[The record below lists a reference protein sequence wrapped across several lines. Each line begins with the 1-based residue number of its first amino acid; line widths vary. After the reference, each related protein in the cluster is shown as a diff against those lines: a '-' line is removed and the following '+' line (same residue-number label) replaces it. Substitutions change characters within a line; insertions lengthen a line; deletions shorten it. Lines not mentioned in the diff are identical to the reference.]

1 LLGVF
6 LAVSTALVGWNT
18 YASWKEGPWDLPSPV
33 KNNVGPDVVPEKE
46 LPTPKAVA
54 SIDAVVSRNL
64 FDPERGAGAGREAEE
79 SSRAYQRIRNMILVG
94 TVVIGN
100 TRTAIIQDG
109 APLSANPAAARQAPT
124 TLRLKPGDTVEGYRV
139 AEIGEKRVS
148 FAKDGS
154 RVEIALDYFRKV
166 DVPAPRTPAPAQ
178 ANSPGTVSPTAP
190 PTIPNLPRRSRIPVP
205 GNPNPE

>member
-6 LAVSTALVGWNT
+6 LVVTTALVGWNT
-18 YASWKEGPWDLPSPV
+18 YASWKEGPWDLPSPA
-33 KNNVGPDVVPEKE
+33 KTAAAPDAEPEKE
-46 LPTPKAVA
+46 PSTPKAAV
-54 SIDAVVSRNL
+54 SIDSIVSRNL

-79 SSRAYQRIRNMILVG
+79 SSRAYQRIRSMILVG
-94 TVVIGN
+94 TVVMGN

-109 APLSANPAAARQAPT
+109 APPSTSPAAPRQSPT

-139 AEIGEKRVS
+139 AEIGERSVA
-148 FAKDGS
+148 FTKDGS
-154 RVEIALDYFRKV
+154 RVEIVLDYFRKV
-166 DVPAPRTPAPAQ
+166 EVPTPAAPAQ
-178 ANSPGTVSPTAP
+178 GQANAPATVPPKAA

>member
-1 LLGVF
+1 M
-6 LAVSTALVGWNT
+6 SIALVGWNT
-18 YASWKEGPWDLPSPV
+18 YASWKEGPWDLPSPS
-33 KNNVGPDVVPEKE
+33 KSGVGPDIVPEKE
-46 LPTPKAVA
+46 QPAPKAVV
-54 SIDAVVSRNL
+54 SIDSIVSKNL

-94 TVVIGN
+94 TVVMGN

-109 APLSANPAAARQAPT
+109 AAPSTNPGAPRQSPT

-139 AEIGEKRVS
+139 AEIGERRVA
-148 FAKDGS
+148 FTKDGS

-166 DVPAPRTPAPAQ
+166 EVPAPRAPAPAQ
-178 ANSPGTVSPTAP
+178 VNTPGTAAPTAP
-190 PTIPNLPRRSRIPVP
+190 PTLPNLPRRSRIPVP